1 MGVSSELFQTVFL
14 RFTRLKH
21 AATTGG
27 FGWHIL
33 QNIPMLYD
41 FTIFIKTE
49 NVHHRTAQAVWRW
62 LALNVQDHQIA
73 FGNRTLDV

>member
-21 AATTGG
+21 TATTGG

-33 QNIPMLYD
+33 QNVPMLYD

-62 LALNVQDHQIA
+62 LAMNVQHHQIA